1 MEKLERR
8 TEEWGALALIPPM
21 MIPLPLPTK
30 IFVIAAGVFQ
40 MSVSRFCLAT
50 VFGRSI
56 RYFGE
61 AYVARLY
68 GDQTTAFIRENVWFA
83 VGIGVVLVGLFYAV
97 NKWSTRKVA
106 TGA

>member
-1 MEKLERR
+1 
-8 TEEWGALALIPPM
+8 
-21 MIPLPLPTK
+21 
-30 IFVIAAGVFQ
+30 